1 MKKIFYTNFLLGSIL
16 LIILFLNLAVIS
28 VEMTFGSAN
37 ESNYIS
43 YLVIGIIDFIYLSV
57 IIAINNKLIRK
68 SSMGIKNVLLNS
80 LLPVLLPTLV
90 AILVLFIYDGGFQS
104 NYHSAIPK

>member
-43 YLVIGIIDFIYLSV
+43 YLIIGIIDFIYLV
-57 IIAINNKLIRK
+57 IIIAINNKLIKR
-68 SSMGIKNVLLNS
+68 SCMGIKNVLLNS
-80 LLPVLLPTLV
+80 LLPMLLPTLI
-90 AILVLFIYDGGFQS
+90 AILVILIYGGFQN
-104 NYHSAIPK
+104 NYHPAIPK

>member
-1 MKKIFYTNFLLGSIL
+1 MKKIFYNNFLLGSIL

-43 YLVIGIIDFIYLSV
+43 YLVIGIIDFIYLAV
-57 IIAINNKLIRK
+57 ISAINNKLIRK
-68 SSMGIKNVLLNS
+68 RGMGIKNILLNS
-80 LLPVLLPTLV
+80 LLPMLLPTLI
-90 AILVLFIYDGGFQS
+90 AILVIFMYGGFQS
-104 NYHSAIPK
+104 NYPSAVPK